1 MLFRSGRKCLDDIVY
16 IFVYGRVQSNRFKLK
31 EKKLSMDVS
40 KYVTRVCTVTA
51 TAIEIAIYMGFKSI
65 YLLGVDNDYAR
76 KVDRNG
82 NIYIDKSIKSSYF
95 KGMRDANGNLGDGD
109 SVQNV
114 ESMNRSY
121 ELCKEFAEKNGVK
134 IYNATRGGKLEVFER
149 VDFDSLFSKEEQL
162 LSGGN

>member
-1 MLFRSGRKCLDDIVY
+1 
-16 IFVYGRVQSNRFKLK
+16 
-31 EKKLSMDVS
+31 
-40 KYVTRVCTVTA
+40 
-51 TAIEIAIYMGFKSI
+51 
-65 YLLGVDNDYAR
+65 
-76 KVDRNG
+76 
-82 NIYIDKSIKSSYF
+82 
-95 KGMRDANGNLGDGD
+95 MRDANGNLGDGD